1 MSKLP
6 PKEYVITKYQP
17 NQALGRNVEGACL
30 AGENVIFEVAGYSRV
45 FGGWLDT
52 GETNANEL
60 MAYTASLTAND
71 TMVTFSGG
79 TPTDDFAPYQHVLL
93 GSRLHLIQKLDGL
106 TAIIDPP
113 AQETAAA
120 AEVRRVPNL
129 YAITRQKPE
138 RLSQYGGNA
147 IRYREEAIFSAGRG
161 PLKIG
166 GAAISAALTAT
177 DAVQVAYP
185 VPGGSTYDVRPAGF
199 TAPNAPTVSVVG
211 GGAKDMPVQD
221 YSLLAT
227 KKRKGFPGFGL
238 GSAPVTATLGTSGDQ
253 FEVTFDIFD
262 ASEGQ
267 TAAQLWVS
275 LREDADPG
283 RAWYLLG
290 EYDTEGPHNVEW
302 YDGEL
307 GELYSIDNFPPP
319 PSLFVESVNDHLLFV
334 SCLGKPDSSGNPT
347 APGPGVAV
355 AKPNN
360 PEAASPAAYA
370 FVTPASDIVGVKV
383 GKVGVRA
390 QDSGVFFLAQDGISF
405 GRFVDSDV
413 SPLVIDPAGS
423 VGVSHNGSAAFA
435 YDYLYAFSGSGLVRT
450 VDGQNIE
457 NEFSQDV
464 STDLTAL
471 YKGRVFV
478 GFDPLGKRIV
488 VFHSNDRQGSM
499 GGWQTRAWS
508 FNLQANTWN
517 TPVSLGDGIDDFT
530 VCGVATVNQRLF
542 MVTTD
547 GKVWQWDT
555 GGSGQSGYLAVN
567 WDDFGNAD
575 VEKFVRGVKVDGAIS
590 GKIRLY
596 TNETIIGPLYLRNI
610 LNLTDLI
617 AGTGSYP
624 EYTFSNPFLIPVNTT
639 YQVWRPNKQFRHLAW
654 RIGFQQA
661 LAGTRLLNRVTVNAI
676 AREGMQY

>member
-1 MSKLP
+1 M
-6 PKEYVITKYQP
+6 
-17 NQALGRNVEGACL
+17 
-30 AGENVIFEVAGYSRV
+30 
-45 FGGWLDT
+45 
-52 GETNANEL
+52 
-60 MAYTASLTAND
+60 
-71 TMVTFSGG
+71 
-79 TPTDDFAPYQHVLL
+79 
-93 GSRLHLIQKLDGL
+93 
-106 TAIIDPP
+106 
-113 AQETAAA
+113 
-120 AEVRRVPNL
+120 
-129 YAITRQKPE
+129 
-138 RLSQYGGNA
+138 
-147 IRYREEAIFSAGRG
+147 
-161 PLKIG
+161 
-166 GAAISAALTAT
+166 
-177 DAVQVAYP
+177 
-185 VPGGSTYDVRPAGF
+185 
-199 TAPNAPTVSVVG
+199 
-211 GGAKDMPVQD
+211 
-221 YSLLAT
+221 
-227 KKRKGFPGFGL
+227 
-238 GSAPVTATLGTSGDQ
+238 
-253 FEVTFDIFD
+253 
-262 ASEGQ
+262 
-267 TAAQLWVS
+267 
-275 LREDADPG
+275 
-283 RAWYLLG
+283 LG

-390 QDSGVFFLAQDGISF
+390 QDSGVFFLTQDGISY

-413 SPLVIDPAGS
+413 SPLVINPAGS

-435 YDYLYAFSGSGLVRT
+435 YDYLYIFTGSGLART

-508 FNLQANTWN
+508 FNLQTNTWN

-547 GKVWQWDT
+547 GKVWQWDA
-555 GGSGQSGYLAVN
+555 GGRSLSGFMAVN
-567 WDDFGNAD
+567 WDDFGD
-575 VEKFVRGVKVDGAIS
+575 SSVQKFVRAVKVDGAIS

-661 LAGTRLLNRVTVNAI
+661 FANRILNRIVIDAI